1 LDAPDALIVGGGPA
15 GLAAA
20 IALRMRGGKV
30 IVADRARPPIDKPC
44 GEGLMPEGVAALRSL
59 GVWNDCAPAAA
70 PFSGIRFTE
79 DGRHADG
86 RFIGAQGAGIRRI
99 ELHRRLVDRAA
110 EAGVTMRW
118 NETVRLDRWGGA
130 ELDGR
135 KIAPRWL
142 IGADGRESAVRRAT
156 GFAEVAQPARGRAGL
171 RRHFAVPA
179 WSDLVEVH
187 WHNDGQ
193 AVVTPLPS
201 GEICVSAFANRPGP
215 RFADL
220 IARHP
225 ELHRR
230 LAGARPTSV
239 VRGAISGSS
248 WVAAVTRGRVLLI
261 GDAAGAVDAIT
272 GQGLSLAFR
281 EAIALAD
288 ALAAGDPARY
298 QRAHRALVRTARRM
312 AQLMLA
318 AGARHAWRRR
328 ILDALSASPRL
339 FDYMLGIHT
348 GADALRNLPLGAIAG
363 FCVRA
368 AAPGLFKKRSEAR

>member
-20 IALRMRGGKV
+20 IALRMRGGRV
-30 IVADRARPPIDKPC
+30 IVADRERPPIDKPC

-59 GVWNDCAPAAA
+59 GVWNDCAPAAE
-70 PFSGIRFTE
+70 PFFGIRFTE

-86 RFIGAQGAGIRRI
+86 RFTGGQGAGIRRI
-99 ELHRRLVDRAA
+99 ELHRRLLDRAA
-110 EAGVTMRW
+110 EVGVTMRW
-118 NETVRLDRWGGA
+118 NETVRLDRGGMA

-135 KIAPRWL
+135 KVTARWL

-156 GFAEVAQPARGRAGL
+156 GFAEVAQPARRAGL
-171 RRHFAVPA
+171 RRHFAVQA

-187 WHNDGQ
+187 WHDDGQ

-225 ELHRR
+225 ELQRR

-248 WVAAVTRGRVLLI
+248 SVTAVARGHVLLI

-272 GQGLSLAFR
+272 GQGLSLGFR
-281 EAIALAD
+281 EALALAD

-298 QRAHRALVRTARRM
+298 QRAHRAIVRTARRM

-318 AGARHAWRRR
+318 ASTRHAWRRR

-339 FDYMLGIHT
+339 FDYMLGVHT
-348 GADALRNLPLGAIAG
+348 GADALRNLPLGAVAG
-363 FCVRA
+363 FCARA
-368 AAPGLFKKRSEAR
+368 AAPGLFKKGSEAR

>member
-1 LDAPDALIVGGGPA
+1 MDAPDALIVGGGPV

-20 IALRMRGGKV
+20 IALRMRGGEV
-30 IVADRARPPIDKPC
+30 LVADRARPPIDKPC
-44 GEGLMPEGVAALRSL
+44 GEGLMPEGAAALRSL
-59 GVWNDCAPAAA
+59 GVWSDCARAST
-70 PFSGIRFTE
+70 PFFGIRFTE

-86 RFIGAQGAGIRRI
+86 RFTDGQGAGIRRI
-99 ELHRRLVDRAA
+99 ELHRRLLDRAA
-110 EAGVTMRW
+110 EVGVTMRW
-118 NETVRLDRWGGA
+118 NETVRLDRGGGA

-135 KIAPRWL
+135 KVAARWL

-156 GFAEVAQPARGRAGL
+156 GFAEVAQPARRAGV
-171 RRHFAVPA
+171 RRHFAIPA

-187 WHNDGQ
+187 WHDDGQ

-215 RFADL
+215 RFDDS

-225 ELHRR
+225 ELRRR
-230 LAGARPTSV
+230 LAGARPTSA

-248 WVAAVTRGRVLLI
+248 SVTSVARGRVLLI

-272 GQGLSLAFR
+272 GQGLSLGFR
-281 EAIALAD
+281 QAIALAD

-298 QRAHRALVRTARRM
+298 QRAHRAFVQTARRM
-312 AQLMLA
+312 ARLMLA

-328 ILDALSASPRL
+328 ILDALGAYPRL
-339 FDYMLGIHT
+339 FDHMLGIHT
-348 GADALRNLPLGAIAG
+348 GTGALRNLPLGAIAG
-363 FCVRA
+363 FCACV
-368 AAPGLFKKRSEAR
+368 AAPGLFKAGSEAR

>member
-1 LDAPDALIVGGGPA
+1 
-15 GLAAA
+15 
-20 IALRMRGGKV
+20 M

-44 GEGLMPEGVAALRSL
+44 GEGLMPEGVEALRTL
-59 GVWNDCAPAAA
+59 GVWSDCAPAAA
-70 PFSGIRFTE
+70 PFFGIRFTE
-79 DGRHADG
+79 DGRRAEG
-86 RFIGAQGAGIRRI
+86 RFDGGQGAGIRRV
-99 ELHRRLVDRAA
+99 ELHRRLLDRAA

-118 NETVRLDRWGGA
+118 NETVRLDRTGAA

-135 KIAPRWL
+135 KVAARWL
-142 IGADGRESAVRRAT
+142 IGADGRESSVRRAT
-156 GFAEVAQPARGRAGL
+156 GFAEVAQPARRIGL

-201 GEICVSAFANRPGP
+201 GKICVSAFANRPGS

-225 ELHRR
+225 ELQQR
-230 LAGARPTSV
+230 LAGARPTSA

-248 WVAAVTRGRVLLI
+248 SVASVACGRVLLI

-272 GQGLSLAFR
+272 GQGLSLGFR
-281 EAIALAD
+281 QAIALAD

-298 QRAHRALVRTARRM
+298 QRAHRALVQTARRM

-318 AGARHAWRRR
+318 ASTRHAWRRR
-328 ILDALSASPRL
+328 ILDALNAYPRL

-348 GADALRNLPLGAIAG
+348 GAAALRNLPLGAIVG
-363 FCVRA
+363 FCARVS
-368 AAPGLFKKRSEAR
+368 APGLFKERSEAR